1 MGFNLI
7 ITRLASISSKMFCMR
22 IASGSTS
29 PPMAADIDGRTI
41 KDCSVVT
48 NVRVFSLLRL
58 GVSLILND
66 DQDKEKEENS
76 NIKKFV
82 YRMSRG
88 PGSFDL
94 TTLKMS
100 LV

>member
-1 MGFNLI
+1 MVLIIKLCQNKKDFKMGFNLI
-7 ITRLASISSKMFCMR
+7 STRLASISSKMFCMR

-58 GVSLILND
+58 GVSLILKD
-66 DQDKEKEENS
+66 DQDKEKEENK
-76 NIKKFV
+76 IEKIC
-82 YRMSRG
+82 
-88 PGSFDL
+88 L
-94 TTLKMS
+94 
-100 LV
+100 